1 MHLAVAYELERKLS
15 ISDKNRVEIG
25 QILPDA
31 VLSVDKKAL
40 NSHFIELFD
49 GGKRKHFDF
58 YGFFGRFKDEVMSD
72 ELYLGYYFH
81 LIEDNLFRYYLYYIK
96 GLLSRRG
103 DTELT
108 ARLYM
113 DYHILNRK
121 LVEKYGFENKPA
133 VPENFAEEKINSI
146 YPFEIEEFLQ
156 DMQEDFSEKHEGK
169 PKLIAFRSLEK
180 DFINGC
186 VKICAAEYDVLQR
199 GKHLLAK
206 YDLSWKINL

>member
-1 MHLAVAYELERKLS
+1 M
-15 ISDKNRVEIG
+15 
-25 QILPDA
+25 
-31 VLSVDKKAL
+31 
-40 NSHFIELFD
+40 ELFD

-133 VPENFAEEKINSI
+133 VPENFAEEKINS
-146 YPFEIEEFLQ
+146 
-156 DMQEDFSEKHEGK
+156 M
-169 PKLIAFRSLEK
+169 
-180 DFINGC
+180 FINIFIGEKRRC
-186 VKICAAEYDVLQR
+186 CYGTCDCGGRQGRRRKNHSVRPADPVPV
-199 GKHLLAK
+199 
-206 YDLSWKINL
+206 

>member
-15 ISDKNRVEIG
+15 ISDRNRFEIG

-31 VLSVDKKAL
+31 VLSVDKKAV

-121 LVEKYGFENKPA
+121 LVENTALRTSLPCR
-133 VPENFAEEKINSI
+133 KI
-146 YPFEIEEFLQ
+146 
-156 DMQEDFSEKHEGK
+156 
-169 PKLIAFRSLEK
+169 
-180 DFINGC
+180 
-186 VKICAAEYDVLQR
+186 LQR
-199 GKHLLAK
+199 KNQQ
-206 YDLSWKINL
+206 YLSF